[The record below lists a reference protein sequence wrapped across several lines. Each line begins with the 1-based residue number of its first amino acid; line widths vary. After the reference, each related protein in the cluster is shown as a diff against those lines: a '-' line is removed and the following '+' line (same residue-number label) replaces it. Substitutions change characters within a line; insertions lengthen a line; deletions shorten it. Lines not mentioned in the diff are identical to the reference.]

1 MTVPRDLFADVRLPV
16 MAAPMFI
23 VSSLELAIAG
33 CRAGVDR
40 VILPDD
46 VKPRK
51 DNWSGGH
58 SAGLVDDV
66 PSVAQVVDRL
76 IAEFDAARL
85 QPDWRAQASRRL
97 NHNRIPA

>member
-16 MAAPMFI
+16 MAVPMFI
-23 VSSLELAIAG
+23 VSSLELAIAC

-46 VKPRK
+46 VKPWK
-51 DNWSGGH
+51 DIWSGVH
-58 SAGLVDDV
+58 SAGLIDDG
-66 PSVAQVVDRL
+66 PSVARVVDRL
-76 IAEFDAARL
+76 IAAVDAARL